1 MQGNFAEAAEDSY
14 IYVVTREHVLA
25 LLKRQ
30 PDLTL
35 RILEIVSDRLRLI
48 EERLL
53 EAVYSPVST
62 VRHSLIFYME
72 LTAYLKYQR
81 LLT

>member
-35 RILEIVSDRLRLI
+35 RLLEVVSDRLRLV

-53 EAVYSPVST
+53 EAVYSPVS
-62 VRHSLIFYME
+62 
-72 LTAYLKYQR
+72 
-81 LLT
+81 